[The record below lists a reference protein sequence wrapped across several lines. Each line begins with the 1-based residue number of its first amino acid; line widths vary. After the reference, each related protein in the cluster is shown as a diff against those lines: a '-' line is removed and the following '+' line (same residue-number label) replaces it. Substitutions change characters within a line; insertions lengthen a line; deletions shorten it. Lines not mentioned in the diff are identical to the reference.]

1 MFWEFPL
8 KIQTYDSE
16 NQQWGSKEFETHEE
30 FLLFMQGQFKECP
43 TEYKYEHP
51 ESFQIEG
58 LKYSAIAKMSG
69 KPNFEGGYYT
79 KSIKNT
85 HTWKLYWRNEKDKVL
100 NGMIVDNIYIPP
112 FYYWYLNFCPI
123 YNDILKKKMLPDV
136 WDGDLWYMQY
146 VMLALITGKHVGGVK
161 GRQKGYSYKHM
172 AILYW
177 SYCWHE
183 SSVNTVGA
191 FDEKLVKKS
200 WRFLEGYR
208 KHINAYTAWKRGPVI
223 PKSLEWHEITLGQ
236 DNIPYGKQS
245 ILKGV
250 TFKQSAFN
258 DVGGTQ
264 TFFNYEEPGV
274 SPTLLETIETIRPAL
289 EHGSETTGIMIAC
302 GSVGELD
309 DAEGLKT
316 IFYDP
321 DSYNFLAVKNIWD
334 TNITADNEK
343 CCIFV
348 SEAYNMIG
356 RDKEGLVE
364 KNRPFMDSKGHSDVK
379 FAMKWIAKIEE
390 KIKNS
395 GKRSELKQ
403 LQLSQKCTSPEQA
416 FAQRK
421 LSEFPIELLKKQQER
436 IKLKDQTNSWEFK
449 PRKGLFEEVEGRVVL
464 NTKNLPPEHQY
475 PINPEWDDK
484 RGVWTLYE
492 LPDENAEFFTYFA
505 CVDAIEVDET
515 STSSSIAS
523 VDIFK
528 TAVHVVY
535 EKDKVTGRE
544 KTRIEGDKLV
554 ATYRGRF
561 NTARKT
567 NEQIWLGIKLYNAFT
582 YPERNKPNFI
592 NYMREIGKAEKY
604 LAKEQDVPMFKDIN
618 IKNGTSLNNS
628 KFGFHKGDNT
638 EIWKYF
644 KAYTKEYFYIEYG
657 RQTFTKNGQEELLK
671 TFTGIDRI
679 DDYWLLEEFIRYVE
693 VKGKIKGNYDRLVSF
708 MGALF
713 ITKIYQQNRFI
724 KKKNEIVDDKK
735 ETTYRPPRTINM
747 LGGGMRIPKS
757 NRKNG
762 KPYSML

>member
-16 NQQWGSKEFETHEE
+16 NQQWGYRDFETKRE
-30 FLLFMQGQFKECP
+30 FVSFIRDQFLESP
-43 TEYKYEHP
+43 EMYKYTHP
-51 ESFQIEG
+51 ENFQIEG
-58 LKYSAIAKMSG
+58 LKYSVAAKKSG
-69 KPNFEGGYYT
+69 KSNFEGGYYT
-79 KSIKNT
+79 KFVRGTYPWKNY
-85 HTWKLYWRNEKDKVL
+85 WKNEKDKTTK
-100 NGMIVDNIYIPP
+100 GIIVDGYFIPP

-123 YNDILKKKMLPDV
+123 YDDLAKKRRLPDV
-136 WDGDLWYMQY
+136 WDGDLWYMHY
-146 VMLALITGKHVGGVK
+146 VTLAILLGKHVGGVK

-177 SYCWHE
+177 SYCWGE

-208 KHINAYTAWKRGPVI
+208 KHINTYTAWKRGPVL
-223 PKSLEWHEITLGQ
+223 PKNLEWNEATLGQ
-236 DNIPYGKQS
+236 DNTPYGNLS

-258 DVGGTQ
+258 DVGGAT

-274 SPTLLETIETIRPAL
+274 SPTLLETFEAMRPAL
-289 EHGSETTGIMIAC
+289 VKGSETTGTIIAC
-302 GSVGELD
+302 GSVGELE

-316 IFYDP
+316 VFYNP
-321 DSYNFLAVKNIWD
+321 DDYDFLSVKNIWD
-334 TNITADNEK
+334 KNITPENER
-343 CCIFV
+343 CCIFI

-356 RDKEGLVE
+356 TDKDGLVE
-364 KNRPFMDSKGHSDVK
+364 LDRPFMDDQGHSDVE
-379 FAMKWIAKIEE
+379 FSMKWIEKMEE

-395 GKRSELKQ
+395 SKKAELKQ

-421 LSEFPIELLKKQQER
+421 MSEFPIELLKKQQER
-436 IKLKDQTNSWEFK
+436 IKLKESTNSWEFK
-449 PRKGLFEEVEGRVVL
+449 PQKGLFEEVEGRTIL
-464 NTKNLPPEHQY
+464 NTRNLPPEHAY
-475 PINPEWDDK
+475 PINAEWEDK

-515 STSSSIAS
+515 STSASIAS

-528 TAVHVVY
+528 TSIEVTY
-535 EKDKVTGRE
+535 KDQTG
-544 KTRIEGDKLV
+544 KIQKRIEGDKLV

-561 NTARKT
+561 KTAQQT
-567 NEQIWLGIKLYNAFT
+567 NEQIWMGLRLYNAFT

-592 NYMREIGKAEKY
+592 NYMRSIGKAEKY
-604 LAKEQDVPMFKDIN
+604 LAREQDVPMFKDLN
-618 IKNGTSLNNS
+618 IKNNNNANNS

-644 KAYTKEYFYIEYG
+644 KAYAKEYFHTEYN
-657 RQTFTKNGQEELLK
+657 RTTFTKNGEEQLLK
-671 TFTGIDRI
+671 IFTGIDRI

-693 VKGKIKGNYDRLVSF
+693 VKGKAKGNYDRLVSF

-724 KKKNEIVDDKK
+724 KRKSEIVE
-735 ETTYRPPRTINM
+735 ETKPAYKPPRSINM
-747 LGGGMRIPKS
+747 LGGGFRPRP
-757 NRKNG
+757 NRKPG
-762 KPYSML
+762 KSYSML

>member
-16 NQQWGSKEFETHEE
+16 NQQWGHRDFSTKREFISFIREQ
-30 FLLFMQGQFKECP
+30 FLESPEL
-43 TEYKYEHP
+43 YKYRHP
-51 ESFQIEG
+51 ESFQLEG
-58 LKYSAIAKMSG
+58 LRYSEAAKKSG
-69 KPNFEGGYYT
+69 KANFEGGYYT
-79 KSIKNT
+79 KFVKGSYPWKNY
-85 HTWKLYWRNEKDKVL
+85 WKNEKDKTL
-100 NGMIVDNIYIPP
+100 KGIIVDGYFIPP

-123 YNDILKKKMLPDV
+123 YDDLAKKRRLPDV
-136 WDGDLWYMQY
+136 WDGDLWYMHY
-146 VMLALITGKHVGGVK
+146 VTLAILLGKHVGGVK

-177 SYCWHE
+177 SYCWGE

-208 KHINAYTAWKRGPVI
+208 KHINTYTAWKRGPVL
-223 PKSLEWHEITLGQ
+223 PKALEWNEATLAQ
-236 DNIPYGKQS
+236 DNTPRGNLS

-258 DVGGTQ
+258 DVGGAQ

-274 SPTLLETIETIRPAL
+274 SPTLLETFEAMRPAL
-289 EHGSETTGIMIAC
+289 VKGSETTGTIIAC
-302 GSVGELD
+302 GSVGELE

-316 IFYDP
+316 VFYNP
-321 DSYNFLAVKNIWD
+321 DDYDFLSVKNIWD
-334 TNITADNEK
+334 KNVTPDNDR
-343 CCIFV
+343 CCIFI

-356 RDKEGLVE
+356 TDKDGLVE
-364 KNRPFMDSKGHSDVK
+364 LDRPFMDSQGHSDVE
-379 FAMKWIAKIEE
+379 FSMKWIEKMEE

-395 GKRSELKQ
+395 SKKAELKQ

-436 IKLKDQTNSWEFK
+436 IKLKDATNSWEFK
-449 PRKGLFEEVEGRVVL
+449 PQKGLFEDVNGRTVL
-464 NTKNLPPEHQY
+464 NTRNLPPEHGY
-475 PINPEWDDK
+475 PINAEWDDK

-492 LPDENAEFFTYFA
+492 LPDENAEFYTYFA

-515 STSSSIAS
+515 STSASIAS

-544 KTRIEGDKLV
+544 KTRLEGDKLV

-561 NTARKT
+561 KTAKQT
-567 NEQIWLGIKLYNAFT
+567 NEQIWLGLRLYNAFT

-604 LAKEQDVPMFKDIN
+604 LAREQDVPMFKDLN
-618 IKNGTSLNNS
+618 IKNSNTINNS

-638 EIWKYF
+638 EIWTYF
-644 KAYTKEYFYIEYG
+644 KAYAKEYFHTEYN
-657 RQTFTKNGQEELLK
+657 RTTFTKNGEEQVLK
-671 TFTGIDRI
+671 IFTGIDRI

-693 VKGKIKGNYDRLVSF
+693 VKGKAKGNYDRLVSF

-724 KKKNEIVDDKK
+724 KRKSELVEENKP
-735 ETTYRPPRTINM
+735 TYKAPKSINM
-747 LGGGMRIPKS
+747 LGGGFRPRP
-757 NRKNG
+757 NRKPG
-762 KPYSML
+762 KSFSML